1 MERQL
6 GPHGAKGY
14 RRYRSCA
21 TTEHVASSFCAA
33 AYDAPVSDVVIT
45 IDVDWAPDAAI
56 DFTAELL
63 ARRGVKATWF
73 LTHDSPAVGRLRAR
87 PEQFELGIH
96 PNFLPGSS
104 HGATPEEVLDFC
116 MKLVPGALS
125 VRTHALIQSTP
136 LYDLLLRRTPVRCD
150 ASLLLS
156 HARVLEPFEYQWKG
170 TTLLR
175 VPYHWEDDIEM
186 LRDRPAWDLASAMGA
201 EGLRVFDFHPIHVF
215 LNSADMAPYE
225 ALKREVRPLGDA
237 SLAQMEPFVHAGA
250 GSRTVFSA
258 LADHLATSGG
268 GKRLADIY
276 GQWKGSR

>member
-1 MERQL
+1 
-6 GPHGAKGY
+6 
-14 RRYRSCA
+14 
-21 TTEHVASSFCAA
+21 
-33 AYDAPVSDVVIT
+33 
-45 IDVDWAPDAAI
+45 
-56 DFTAELL
+56 
-63 ARRGVKATWF
+63 
-73 LTHDSPAVGRLRAR
+73 
-87 PEQFELGIH
+87 
-96 PNFLPGSS
+96 
-104 HGATPEEVLDFC
+104 
-116 MKLVPGALS
+116 
-125 VRTHALIQSTP
+125 
-136 LYDLLLRRTPVRCD
+136 VRCD

-186 LRDRPAWDLASAMGA
+186 LRDRPAWDLASAMGG

-225 ALKREVRPLGDA
+225 ALKRDVRPLGDA

-258 LADHLATSGG
+258 LADHLATAGG

-276 GQWKGSR
+276 GQWKGTR